1 MHSIIT
7 SCSMLYNTFKISH
20 FSIPPSQSHRV
31 KESAG
36 SYLIY
41 HRRAAW
47 FIVFKLQ
54 FKEYKRK
61 LLSDVEERS

>member
-1 MHSIIT
+1 MFS
-7 SCSMLYNTFKISH
+7 NTFKVSH
-20 FSIPPSQSHRV
+20 FSIPPSKSHRV

-41 HRRAAW
+41 HHRAAW

-54 FKEYKRK
+54 FKEYKIK
-61 LLSDVEERS
+61 LLSDVEERR